1 MLYRKEGL
9 PDEGQIV
16 ICTVTKIQF
25 HSIFVRLDEYDKE
38 GMIHISEIAAG
49 RIRNMRDYV
58 KEGKMIVCKVLQ
70 VSYERGSI
78 DLSLRR
84 VTEKER
90 REKTEWMKKEQL
102 AEKII
107 ENVAHILKKDFNQLY
122 EDVTSKV
129 FKKYE
134 DLNSCFAKLLTDSES
149 LEALGI
155 EKAVADN
162 IKKIVLQR
170 MKPEFVHIKGELK
183 LISYE
188 PNGVE
193 VIKEAIRRGIAA
205 NKDPDVELEIKYA
218 GAGIYTAKFT
228 AHEYKEIEKAISAV
242 AEEVNDFMEK
252 NNSEAEFIRNE
263 E

>member
-9 PDEGQIV
+9 PEEGQIV
-16 ICTVTKIQF
+16 LCTVTKIQF

-58 KEGKMIVCKVLQ
+58 KEDKMIVCKVLQ
-70 VSYERGSI
+70 ISYERGSI

-107 ENVAHILKKDFNQLY
+107 ENVAHILGKEFNPLY
-122 EDVTSKV
+122 EEVTGIV

-134 DLNSCFAKLLTDSES
+134 DLNSCFAKLVTETES
-149 LEALGI
+149 LETLGI
-155 EKAVADN
+155 EKAVAEN
-162 IKKIVLQR
+162 ITKIVLQR
-170 MKPEFVHIKGELK
+170 MKPEFVSIKGDIK
-183 LISYE
+183 ITTYE
-188 PNGVE
+188 PNGVDL
-193 VIKEAIRRGIAA
+193 IKEAIKRGIAA
-205 NKDPDVELEIKYA
+205 NKDPNVALEIKYA
-218 GAGIYTAKFT
+218 GAGIYSAKFT
-228 AHEYKEIEKAISAV
+228 AHDYKEIEKVISALT
-242 AEEVNDFMEK
+242 EEITSFMEK
-252 NNSEAEFIRNE
+252 HISEAEFIRNE